1 MTKQLAI
8 ITLIFILS
16 ASAKA
21 QNPSDFLPDKP
32 GKWSYSSNIKTHG
45 GRGGCL

>member
-16 ASAKA
+16 SSAKA
-21 QNPSDFLPDKP
+21 QNPSEFLPDKP
-32 GKWSYSSNIKTHG
+32 GKMELLQQYKNDRNRLCCI
-45 GRGGCL
+45 